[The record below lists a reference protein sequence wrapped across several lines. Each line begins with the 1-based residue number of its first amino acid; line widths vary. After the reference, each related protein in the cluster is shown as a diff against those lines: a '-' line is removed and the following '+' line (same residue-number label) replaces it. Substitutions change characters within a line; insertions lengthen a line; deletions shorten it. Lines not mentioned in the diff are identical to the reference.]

1 MTDEVKDILKDRVKG
16 KHYDRLVAVDHPKM
30 HRFIADAIEL
40 TNPASVYV
48 CTDSPDDIAHI
59 RALAVKNGEE
69 RPLNIKGHT
78 CHFDGFHDQG
88 RDTFSTRYL
97 LPAGSSLG
105 ESLKS
110 VEKLAGT
117 KEIRDLLKNSMA
129 GREMLICFWCLGP
142 VGSEFTIPCL
152 QITDSPYVVHSESLL
167 YRPGYEQFKKLGEGH
182 GFFRFLHSEGEL
194 ENGDCPGEGAA
205 SATEQIEMPSRS
217 RVSKNYHL
225 RRVYIDLEDELVYS
239 VNTQYGGSTIGLKK
253 LALRLAI
260 QKASR
265 QGWLAEHMFVMGV
278 HGPKNRVTYFTGAF
292 PSACGKT
299 ATSML
304 PGQSIVGDDIAYFR
318 KKDGLIRCVNV
329 EKGIFGIIQDVNP
342 HNDPVIYK
350 ALTTPIEVIF
360 SNVLLD
366 NKNKPYWLGMGC
378 ELPPE
383 GTNFSGEW
391 FNGKSDDEGN
401 PIPPA
406 HKNARYCLSIP
417 DLENCDPAL
426 NDPQGVPVGG
436 IVYGGRDSNTWAPVE
451 QAFNWTQGIILK
463 GAALESETTSAT
475 IGKEGVRTFNLMSN
489 IDFVSIPLGRYVQIN
504 LDFAKDVKKPPLIF
518 SVNYFLR
525 GKDGKYLN
533 TMADKLV
540 WMLWAELRVN
550 NDVDAIETP
559 TGFIPKYDDLARL
572 FEQRLRSRFTRDD
585 YEQQFS
591 VRVPENL
598 SKLDRVEKIY
608 KDKVPDT
615 PQILFSTFNEARSR
629 LKAVGDKF
637 GDFISPFKLL

>member
-1 MTDEVKDILKDRVKG
+1 MVYVADKVYDILKNRVAG
-16 KHYDRLVAVDHPKM
+16 VHYDRLTAIANSKM

-48 CTDSPDDIAHI
+48 CTDSPDDIDYI
-59 RALAVKNGEE
+59 RALALKNGEE

-110 VEKLAGT
+110 VEKQAGT
-117 KEIRDLLKNSMA
+117 KEVRDLLKNLMV
-129 GREMLICFWCLGP
+129 GREMLVCFWTLGP
-142 VGSEFTIPCL
+142 IGSEYAIPCV
-152 QITDSPYVVHSESLL
+152 QVTDSPYVVHSESLL
-167 YRPGYEQFKKLGEGH
+167 YRPGYEQFKTIADSTD
-182 GFFRFLHSEGEL
+182 FFRFLHSEGEL
-194 ENGDCPGEGAA
+194 DNG
-205 SATEQIEMPSRS
+205 
-217 RVSKNYHL
+217 VSKNHHL
-225 RRVYIDLEDELVYS
+225 RRVYIDLEEEMVYS
-239 VNTQYGGSTIGLKK
+239 VNTQYGGNTIGLKK

-278 HGPKNRVTYFTGAF
+278 HGPNNRVTYFTGAF

-299 ATSML
+299 STSML
-304 PGQSIVGDDIAYFR
+304 SGQTIVGDDIAYFR
-318 KKDGLIRCVNV
+318 KKDGLMRCVNV
-329 EKGIFGIIQDVNP
+329 ENGIFGIIQDVNP

-350 ALTTPIEVIF
+350 ALTSPMEVIF

-366 NKNKPYWLGMGC
+366 AQNKPYWLGMGC
-378 ELPPE
+378 DLPAE
-383 GTNFSGEW
+383 GVNFSGKW
-391 FNGKSDDEGN
+391 FKGKTDDEGN
-401 PIPPA
+401 LIPPA

-417 DLENCDPAL
+417 DLDNCDPAL
-426 NDPQGVPVGG
+426 NDPRGVPVGG

-451 QAFNWTQGIILK
+451 QAFNWSQGIILK

-475 IGKEGVRTFNLMSN
+475 LGKEGVRTFNLMSN

-540 WMLWAELRVN
+540 WILWAELRVN
-550 NDVDAIETP
+550 GEVDAIKTP

-572 FEQRLRSRFTRDD
+572 FEQRLHARFTRDD
-585 YEQQFS
+585 YEQQFA
-591 VRVPENL
+591 VRVTENL
-598 SKLDRVEKIY
+598 AKLDRVEKIY

-629 LKAVGDKF
+629 LKAAGDKF